1 MLRGYGD
8 EVGAG
13 ADWMVPGRVT
23 GRESASIE
31 ASVQGAQ
38 RRFELGDSRVPLFV
52 CKLGPQGP
60 LSPRMQRIASLECS
74 ALSELS
80 FSISLD

>member
-1 MLRGYGD
+1 MLRRYGD
-8 EVGAG
+8 EVGAR
-13 ADWMVPGRVT
+13 ADWMAPGRVT

-31 ASVQGAQ
+31 ASVQG
-38 RRFELGDSRVPLFV
+38 DSGGLSWAIHGCPCLFANWGR
-52 CKLGPQGP
+52 KRPP
-60 LSPRMQRIASLECS
+60 SPRMQRIASLECS